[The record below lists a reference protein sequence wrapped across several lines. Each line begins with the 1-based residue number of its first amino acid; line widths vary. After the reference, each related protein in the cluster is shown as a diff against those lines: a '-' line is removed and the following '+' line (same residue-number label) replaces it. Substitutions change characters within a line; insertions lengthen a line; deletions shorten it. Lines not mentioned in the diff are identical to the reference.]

1 VSDTQRNPYLQKILR
16 ESFVSEQ
23 RFRHPSQV
31 YLLAHPC
38 VLQCVCCSVLQCVEL
53 CRVAVCCS
61 MLQCVALCCS
71 VLLCVAV
78 RCSMLQ
84 CVAGCCSV
92 FQFVAMW
99 CRVLQCVTLDNACT
113 RVLQG
118 VAMYCSVLQ
127 CVAVRYPACVHVN
140 PVKYWP
146 LIQTCPFTD
155 TFAKSENIW
164 AVR

>member
-1 VSDTQRNPYLQKILR
+1 MSDTQRNPYLQKILR

-53 CRVAVCCS
+53 CRVAVC
-61 MLQCVALCCS
+61 
-71 VLLCVAV
+71 
-78 RCSMLQ
+78 CSMLQ